1 MEPPDA
7 PLTAAL
13 ARLDAR
19 IDWERRD
26 RGALRPG
33 LGPIEALVA
42 ALGFPERA
50 YRTVHIAGTK
60 GKGSVAALVAA
71 ALEGHVGVYGSPH
84 VSRVQERIRLD
95 GREVEDGLL
104 ARSLNAALDQAT
116 PAATWFDVMTAAAFV
131 AFRESGVDWGVV
143 EVGLGGRLDST
154 NVVAPAAC
162 AITSIDLEHTDVLG
176 DTRAAIAGEKAGI
189 LKPGVPCV
197 TGVEPGSEAGEV
209 IAARAR
215 ELGCP
220 LTWAPTGGTLVE
232 RNLAT
237 ARALLDLLGV
247 PSTRLDDPQVRAAA
261 TLPGRLER
269 ARLGPIPVVLDGAHV
284 PSSLRAVLEDLAGDP
299 ALSGPC
305 VAVLSVGRDK
315 DARGLLKALAAR
327 VDRVHCTSVGE
338 RQWSPQELQALAA
351 AEGLDAAADDSPGGA
366 VASATA
372 GLAPGGWVLV
382 TGSLHLVGAVRG
394 GLSASPPPEEPGCSP
409 SAQTSS

>member
-1 MEPPDA
+1 MERSYD
-7 PLTAAL
+7 PLTAVL

-42 ALGFPERA
+42 ALGLPERA
-50 YRTVHIAGTK
+50 YRTVHVAGTK

-71 ALEGHVGVYGSPH
+71 ALDGRVGVYGSPH
-84 VSRVQERIRLD
+84 VSRVQERIRID
-95 GREVEDGLL
+95 GQEVEDALL
-104 ARSLNAALDQAT
+104 ERALTGALDHAT

-131 AFRESGVDWGVV
+131 AFREAGVDWAVV

-176 DTRAAIAGEKAGI
+176 GTRAAIAGEKAGI
-189 LKPGVPCV
+189 MKPGVPCV
-197 TGVEPGSEAGEV
+197 TGVERGSEAGEV

-215 ELGCP
+215 VLGCP
-220 LTWAPTGGTLVE
+220 LTWAPSGGTLGE
-232 RNLAT
+232 RNLAL
-237 ARALLDLLGV
+237 ARALLDVLGA
-247 PSTRLDDPQVRAAA
+247 SSSRLDDPAVRASA

-269 ARLGPIPVVLDGAHV
+269 AWAGAVPVVLDGAHV
-284 PSSLRAVLEDLAGDP
+284 PSSLTAVLEDLAGDP
-299 ALSGPC
+299 GLAGPC
-305 VAVLSVGRDK
+305 SAVLSVGRDK

-338 RQWSPQELQALAA
+338 RQWSPQDLQALAA
-351 AEGLDAAADDSPGGA
+351 AQGLDAVADDSPEGA
-366 VASATA
+366 VASAA
-372 GLAPGGWVLV
+372 VESASGGWVLV

-394 GLSASPPPEEPGCSP
+394 GLTAGPPPEEPGCSP